1 MHSRKDALVMASPF
15 AQIVRE
21 VALQNEIIGTVGKF
35 DVMPN
40 APNVIPGRVE
50 MIVEL
55 RALNASV
62 LNRAG
67 DELSSH
73 AKQMGGTMQKI
84 VEKPPVSCDLDLQN
98 LIDTTCDVLGLTH
111 LRMPSGAFHDAANMA
126 SLCPQAMIFVPSVGG
141 VSHSP
146 DEYTRDE
153 DCVNGANVLLNAL
166 LKLVE
171 IDLAMLN

>member
-1 MHSRKDALVMASPF
+1 
-15 AQIVRE
+15 
-21 VALQNEIIGTVGKF
+21 
-35 DVMPN
+35 MPN

-111 LRMPSGAFHDAANMA
+111 LRMPSGAFHDAANIA
-126 SLCPQAMIFVPSVGG
+126 ALCPQAMIFVPSIGG

-146 DEYTRDE
+146 DEFTTDE

-166 LKLVE
+166 LKLDE